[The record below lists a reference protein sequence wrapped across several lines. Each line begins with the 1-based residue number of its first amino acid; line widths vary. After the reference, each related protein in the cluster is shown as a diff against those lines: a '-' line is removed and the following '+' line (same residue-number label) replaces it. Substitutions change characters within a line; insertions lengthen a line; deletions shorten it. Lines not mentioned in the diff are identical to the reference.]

1 MLQLVPGLRSVARK
15 SVAKSCPK
23 TNRSFRSTA
32 LPRDAANSKNAS
44 KTAPASHAAKTAGAA
59 KSAGMPHTPSPIGD
73 SGRDITLDDLA
84 YAVPGRAQ
92 PKVVDEVEAKK
103 GRIVQIIGAVIDVEF
118 PPGCLPANLNSLLVE
133 TPAGYEK
140 VVLEVAS
147 QLSSTLVRTIALE
160 TTDGLWR
167 GMKVVDTGAPL
178 SVPVGKGTLGRILN
192 VLGEPVDG
200 RGPVE
205 APVKLPIHRK
215 PPSFTE
221 LGDADQ
227 ILLTGI
233 KVIDLIAPYARGG
246 KIGLFGGAGVGK
258 TVLIMELINNIAKS
272 HGGFSVFAGVGER
285 TREGND
291 LYHEMQETG
300 VIKLEGESKA
310 ALIYG
315 QMNEPPGARAL
326 VALTGLTVAE
336 YFRDEGGQDVLLFID
351 NIFRFT
357 QAGSEVSALLGRIP
371 SAVGY
376 QPTLATDMG
385 RLQERITTTSKGS
398 ITSVQAVYVPA
409 DDLSDPAP
417 ATTFAHLNA
426 TTVLSRA
433 VAELGIYPAVD
444 PLDSTSD
451 LMEPDVVGL
460 RHYRVA
466 RRVQATLQAYRAL
479 QDIIAILGMDE
490 LSEED
495 RLTVY
500 RARKLQRFLSQP
512 FEVAE
517 PFTGM
522 QGRLVKID
530 DTLRGF
536 EEILDGLH
544 DNLPENA
551 FYMVGD
557 IEEVKDKAAKM
568 AAEST
573 SEEGV
578 SSKDAAVDFDSMVK
592 NYPEYY
598 QKWANI
604 YWDRYRSTF
613 HKALET
619 NIYYH
624 DQSGKAPP
632 ALKFIGDYFIDRQ
645 MAIWRTSVDEVMS
658 EVDFNNLLD
667 LQSHR
672 IPETREGPSLDE
684 IDQTAR
690 AASLEYFPPDV
701 RVYLEELVGDRPTP
715 VPMDLSKYELTDKR
729 KAVLRDWIKIANEK
743 QEEFAKLI

>member
-1 MLQLVPGLRSVARK
+1 MKPFL
-15 SVAKSCPK
+15 
-23 TNRSFRSTA
+23 
-32 LPRDAANSKNAS
+32 AA
-44 KTAPASHAAKTAGAA
+44 TGAAAGAKA
-59 KSAGMPHTPSPIGD
+59 PVSNKKVTIEDMSYVQQGRPEPVVVEGAD
-73 SGRDITLDDLA
+73 S
-84 YAVPGRAQ
+84 
-92 PKVVDEVEAKK
+92 KK
-103 GRIVQIIGAVIDVEF
+103 GRIAQIIGAVIDVEF
-118 PPGCLPANLNSLLVE
+118 PPGALPQNLNSLVVE
-133 TPAGYEK
+133 TPEGYEK
-140 VVLEVAS
+140 VVLEVSS
-147 QLSSTLVRTIALE
+147 QLSSTMVRTIALE
-160 TTDGLWR
+160 STDGLWR

-178 SVPVGKGTLGRILN
+178 SVPVGNATLGRILN

-200 RGPVE
+200 RGPLN
-205 APVKLPIHRK
+205 AAVKLPIHRE
-215 PPSFTE
+215 PPSFVE
-221 LGDADQ
+221 LGAADQ

-291 LYHEMQETG
+291 LYHEMIETG
-300 VIKLEGESKA
+300 VIKLEAESKA

-385 RLQERITTTSKGS
+385 VLQERITTTTKGS

-451 LMEPDVVGL
+451 LLEPDVVGEE
-460 RHYRVA
+460 HYQIA
-466 RRVQATLQAYRAL
+466 RRVQATLQAYKSL

-522 QGRLVKID
+522 EGRLVPLPK
-530 DTLRGF
+530 TLQGF
-536 EEILDGLH
+536 KEILDGTH
-544 DNLPENA
+544 DALPESA
-551 FYMVGD
+551 FFMVGD
-557 IEEVKDKAAKM
+557 IDEVKTRAAALMKEAA
-568 AAEST
+568 AAESKDKGGAT
-573 SEEGV
+573 S
-578 SSKDAAVDFDSMVK
+578 SSSSEPQADFKTRYMAWARHLLAESRAIGHQALK
-592 NYPEYY
+592 ENRAY
-598 QKWANI
+598 QKNGKVTKTQTFMMD
-604 YWDRYRSTF
+604 YLWDRIEGIWE
-613 HKALET
+613 KNVKVALDDVDWE
-619 NIYYH
+619 NIAA
-624 DQSGKAPP
+624 KTAKMTPAPARP
-632 ALKFIGDYFIDRQ
+632 
-645 MAIWRTSVDEVMS
+645 
-658 EVDFNNLLD
+658 
-667 LQSHR
+667 
-672 IPETREGPSLDE
+672 LDE
-684 IDQTAR
+684 IFTPEMYAYNKALYPSTIR
-690 AASLEYFPPDV
+690 P
-701 RVYLEELVGDRPTP
+701 YLEELVGDRPAPYT
-715 VPMDLSKYELTDKR
+715 MKDYKLSASEI
-729 KAVLRDWIKIANEK
+729 AKIREII
-743 QEEFAKLI
+743 QTLPQ